1 MTEHLSFTEDTEV
14 TFKNETFEKS
24 RLNDL
29 NLVTN
34 IEHED
39 GEIVSCE
46 IDTSQLTHIT
56 LNYNAMEEQRYSWRR
71 SPSDADVSDAEL
83 KR

>member
-1 MTEHLSFTEDTEV
+1 MTEHLSFTDDTEV

-24 RLNDL
+24 RLKDL
-29 NLVTN
+29 DLVTN

-39 GEIVSCE
+39 GEVVSCE
-46 IDTSQLTHIT
+46 IDTSQLTHVT

-71 SPSDADVSDAEL
+71 SHSDVSGAEL